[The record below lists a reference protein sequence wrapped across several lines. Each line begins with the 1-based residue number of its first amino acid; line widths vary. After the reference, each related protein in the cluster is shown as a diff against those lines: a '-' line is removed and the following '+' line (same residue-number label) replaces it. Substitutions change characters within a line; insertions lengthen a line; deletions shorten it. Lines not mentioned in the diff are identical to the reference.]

1 MSLENL
7 LAIGRLKQHPP
18 ARNQIA
24 NILQMAD
31 RALKDARIAQAS
43 AETRFDAAYKTIMQC
58 SLAAL
63 MAKGYR
69 PATNQP
75 GHHATLIQVLP
86 TTIGLAPDRMVV
98 LDRLRARRN
107 RVDYEAEPIE
117 DAVLQSCVAEATRL
131 LADVRAWLKSNYPNL
146 V

>member
-7 LAIGRLKQHPP
+7 LTIGRLKQHSP
-18 ARNQIA
+18 AREQIA
-24 NILQMAD
+24 NILEMAD
-31 RALKDARIAQAS
+31 RALKDARLAQAS
-43 AETRFDAAYKTIMQC
+43 AETRFDAAYKAIMQC

-86 TTIGLAPDRMVV
+86 ITIGLAADRMVV

-117 DAVLQSCVAEATRL
+117 DAVLQSCVSEATRL
-131 LADVRAWLKSNYPNL
+131 LADVRAWLKAKYPDL